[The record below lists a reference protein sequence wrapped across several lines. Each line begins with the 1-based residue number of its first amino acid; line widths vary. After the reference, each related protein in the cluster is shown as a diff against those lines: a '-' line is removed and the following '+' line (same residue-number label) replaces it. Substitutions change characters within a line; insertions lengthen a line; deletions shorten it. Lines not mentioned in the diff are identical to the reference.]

1 MMDIKNI
8 AAIEQ
13 ATAEMREALPHLTT
27 AYRVYR
33 DALVAG
39 GFTKE
44 EALYLVA
51 QHTTAFGFK
60 ELKQNG

>member
-1 MMDIKNI
+1 MMDIKSQ

-13 ATAEMREALPHLTT
+13 ATAEMRETLPHLTT
-27 AYRVYR
+27 AFRVYR

-44 EALYLVA
+44 EALYMVA
-51 QHTTAFGFK
+51 QHTTVYGFK
-60 ELKQNG
+60 ELKHG